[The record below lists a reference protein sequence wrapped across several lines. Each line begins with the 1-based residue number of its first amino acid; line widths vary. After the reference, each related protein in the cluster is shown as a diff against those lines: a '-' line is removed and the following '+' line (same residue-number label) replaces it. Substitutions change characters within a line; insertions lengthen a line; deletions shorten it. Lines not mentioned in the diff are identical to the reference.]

1 MLLIDGKEFN
11 IEGGNTIYELVRN
24 FDPASA
30 RKLTVAKV
38 NDKLVDVKSIV
49 KNNDRINLVFENGS
63 DALEV
68 LRHSTSHLMA
78 QAVKHLFK
86 DVKLAIG
93 PAIEDGF
100 YYDFEVSRPFNG
112 EDLEKIEKEMKK
124 IAGENL
130 GIIRN
135 ELSREEA
142 INIFDKKGELYKKE
156 ILSEIEDEYVSIY
169 EQGDFADLCRGPHL
183 SSTGKIRYFKLLS
196 VAGAY
201 WRGNSNNKM
210 LQRIYGTAWFNK
222 KDLIDYIKRIEE
234 AKKRD
239 HRKLGKELKLFLV
252 EEEVGAGLPIYLPN
266 GGILRANI
274 EEYERKEHLLRGYDI
289 VYGPSILKQS
299 LWEKSGHYDNYR
311 DFMYFTEIDNSSY
324 GIKPMNCLSH
334 IMIFKSELRSY
345 RDLPQRYFE
354 LGTVHRHEKSGVLHG
369 LLRVRAFTQDDAHIF
384 CTREQLNNEIISI
397 IDFLEDMMKVFG
409 FTFSFEISTR
419 PEKSIGSYE
428 IWEYSES
435 ALFKALKEKG
445 LEFSVNEGDGAF
457 YGPKID
463 VKLRDAIGRDWQ
475 CGTIQCDF
483 NLPERFGL
491 NYIGED
497 GQKHTPVML
506 HRVLLG
512 SIDRFIGVLIE
523 HFAGAFPFWL
533 APTQVILITITDD
546 QEPYARKIESDLKIK
561 GFRVKLDA
569 RKEKMGFKIRDAQ
582 KNKIPHMIIIGSEE
596 VADNKVSV
604 RLRSGENKNALDFLY
619 YISVLDWLVE
629 FKSLLLWRDK

>member
-1 MLLIDGKEFN
+1 MLLIDGKEFKN
-11 IEGGNTIYELVRN
+11 DGKNTIYELVEEIN
-24 FDPASA
+24 PASA
-30 RKLTVAKV
+30 RKLIAAKV
-38 NDKLVDVKSIV
+38 NDKLVDTKSV
-49 KNNDRINLVFENGS
+49 AKDGDKINLVFEKERE
-63 DALEV
+63 ALEV

-78 QAVKHLFK
+78 QAVKRLFK

-93 PAIEDGF
+93 PVIENGF
-100 YYDFEVSRPFNG
+100 YYDFEVSRPFNE
-112 EDLEKIEKEMKK
+112 EDLDKIEKEMKK
-124 IAGENL
+124 IVGENL
-130 GIIRN
+130 EIVKN
-135 ELSREEA
+135 EISKEEA
-142 INIFDKKGELYKKE
+142 INIFDENGELYKKE
-156 ILSEIEDEYVSIY
+156 ILSGIEDEYVSIY
-169 EQGDFADLCRGPHL
+169 EQGEFADLCRGPHL
-183 SSTGKIRYFKLLS
+183 YSTGKIKYFKLLS

-201 WRGNSNNKM
+201 WRGNSDNKM

-222 KDLIDYIKRIEE
+222 KDLVSYIKRLEE

-239 HRKLGKELKLFLV
+239 HRKLGKELKLFIV
-252 EEEVGAGLPIYLPN
+252 DEEVGAGLPIYLPN

-274 EEYERKEHLLRGYDI
+274 EEYERQEHLKKGYDI

-311 DFMYFTEIDNSSY
+311 DFMYFTEIDNVGY

-384 CTREQLNNEIISI
+384 CTREQLNDEIISI
-397 IDFLEDMMKVFG
+397 IDFLQEMMEVFG
-409 FTFSFEISTR
+409 FTFRFEVSTK
-419 PEKSIGSYE
+419 PEKSIGSDE

-435 ALFKALKEKG
+435 SLFKALKNKG
-445 LEFSVNEGDGAF
+445 LEFSVNEADGAF

-463 VKLRDAIGRDWQ
+463 IKLTDAIGREWQ

-491 NYIGED
+491 HYVGTD
-497 GQKHTPVML
+497 GQKHIPVML

-512 SIDRFIGVLIE
+512 SIDRFIGILIE

-533 APTQVILITITDD
+533 APTQIIVIPITDA
-546 QEPYARKIESDLKIK
+546 QEPYAKKIESDLRAK
-561 GFRVKLDA
+561 GFRVKLDV
-569 RKEKMGFKIRDAQ
+569 RNEKMGFKIREAQ
-582 KNKIPHMIIIGSEE
+582 KYKIPHMIIIGGKE
-596 VADNKVSV
+596 VADNNISL
-604 RLRSGENKNALDFLY
+604 RLRSGENKNGLDFLD

-629 FKSLLLWRDK
+629 FRSLLLWRE